1 MLRLGEFMYQIKK
14 SDSYRKNVKPS
25 NKKRPS
31 MTTPTEWFV
40 KTKTG
45 ASGPFTP
52 IQLKSFADTGKLPKS
67 ALISKSAEGPW
78 ATAEQ
83 IRGLFPATQE
93 EESDGTIQASDLV
106 PDAVK
111 TSAAAVGSAVTGLS
125 KSIVSSIRNAASNL
139 SAKVESTTT
148 SITNYCQD
156 GQDPALVEKMVGRVR
171 EICTS
176 GEEILYLAM
185 QSKPIANLSP
195 DCVVLSNKRFII
207 YRVKMLGRVT
217 FYDCLWKDSK
227 NVHMKEN
234 ILGAEIS
241 FESKS
246 GRKETIDYL
255 PKSQARK
262 IYRIGQ
268 EMEEEAIALRRKME
282 LEALQAGADKTVIN
296 QAISSH
302 PEASSGC
309 EEDIVARMAKLKS
322 LLDSGL
328 ISQEEFQAKR
338 IQLLDSI

>member
-1 MLRLGEFMYQIKK
+1 
-14 SDSYRKNVKPS
+14 
-25 NKKRPS
+25 
-31 MTTPTEWFV
+31 MTTPIEWYV

-45 ASGPFTP
+45 VSGPFSP
-52 IQLKSFADTGKLPKS
+52 IQLKGFADSGKLPKT
-67 ALISKSAEGPW
+67 ALVAKSAEGPW
-78 ATAEQ
+78 AMAEQ

-93 EESDGTIQASDLV
+93 EEETNGTIQASDLV

-111 TSAAAVGSAVTGLS
+111 TSAAALGNAVTGLSKNLS

-148 SITNYCQD
+148 SITNYCED

-185 QSKPIANLSP
+185 QSKPIANFSP

-296 QAISSH
+296 QVISST
-302 PEASSGC
+302 PQASSGGQ
-309 EEDIVARMAKLKS
+309 EDILARMAKLKS
-322 LLDSGL
+322 LLDNGL
-328 ISQEEFQAKR
+328 ISQDEFQAKR
-338 IQLLDSI
+338 SQLLDSI

>member
-1 MLRLGEFMYQIKK
+1 
-14 SDSYRKNVKPS
+14 
-25 NKKRPS
+25 
-31 MTTPTEWFV
+31 MTTPIEWYV

-45 ASGPFTP
+45 VSGPFSP
-52 IQLKSFADTGKLPKS
+52 IQLKGFADSGKLPKT
-67 ALISKSAEGPW
+67 ALVAKSAEGPW
-78 ATAEQ
+78 AMAEQ

-93 EESDGTIQASDLV
+93 EEETNGTIQASDLV

-111 TSAAAVGSAVTGLS
+111 TSAAALGNAVTGLSKNLS

-148 SITNYCQD
+148 SITKYCED

-185 QSKPIANLSP
+185 QSKPIANFSP

-296 QAISSH
+296 QVISST
-302 PEASSGC
+302 PQASSGGQ
-309 EEDIVARMAKLKS
+309 EDILARMAKLKS
-322 LLDSGL
+322 LLDNGL
-328 ISQEEFQAKR
+328 ISQDEFQAKR
-338 IQLLDSI
+338 SQLLDSI

>member
-1 MLRLGEFMYQIKK
+1 
-14 SDSYRKNVKPS
+14 
-25 NKKRPS
+25 
-31 MTTPTEWFV
+31 MTTPIEWYV

-45 ASGPFTP
+45 VSGPFSP
-52 IQLKSFADTGKLPKS
+52 IQLKGFADSGKLPKT
-67 ALISKSAEGPW
+67 ALVAKSAEGPW
-78 ATAEQ
+78 AMAEQ

-93 EESDGTIQASDLV
+93 EEETNGTIQASDLV

-111 TSAAAVGSAVTGLS
+111 TSAAALGNAVTALSKNLS

-148 SITNYCQD
+148 SITNYCED

-185 QSKPIANLSP
+185 QSKPIANFSP

-296 QAISSH
+296 QVISST
-302 PEASSGC
+302 PQASSGGQ
-309 EEDIVARMAKLKS
+309 EDILARMAKLKS
-322 LLDSGL
+322 LLDNGL
-328 ISQEEFQAKR
+328 ISQDEFQAKR
-338 IQLLDSI
+338 SQLLDSI

>member
-1 MLRLGEFMYQIKK
+1 
-14 SDSYRKNVKPS
+14 
-25 NKKRPS
+25 
-31 MTTPTEWFV
+31 MTTPIEWYV

-45 ASGPFTP
+45 ASGPFSP
-52 IQLKSFADTGKLPKS
+52 IQLKGFADSGKLPKT
-67 ALISKSAEGPW
+67 ALVAKSAEGPW
-78 ATAEQ
+78 AMAEQ

-93 EESDGTIQASDLV
+93 EEETNGTIQASDLV

-111 TSAAAVGSAVTGLS
+111 TSAAALGNAVTALSKNLS

-148 SITNYCQD
+148 SITNYCED
-156 GQDPALVEKMVGRVR
+156 GQDPALVEKLVGRVR

-185 QSKPIANLSP
+185 QSKPIANFSP

-296 QAISSH
+296 QVISST
-302 PEASSGC
+302 PQASSGGQ
-309 EEDIVARMAKLKS
+309 EDILARMAKLKS
-322 LLDSGL
+322 LLDNGL
-328 ISQEEFQAKR
+328 ISQDEFQAKR
-338 IQLLDSI
+338 SQLLDSI

>member
-1 MLRLGEFMYQIKK
+1 
-14 SDSYRKNVKPS
+14 
-25 NKKRPS
+25 
-31 MTTPTEWFV
+31 MTTPIEWYV

-45 ASGPFTP
+45 VSGPFSP
-52 IQLKSFADTGKLPKS
+52 IQLKGFADSGKLPKT
-67 ALISKSAEGPW
+67 ALVAKSAEGPW
-78 ATAEQ
+78 AMAEQ

-93 EESDGTIQASDLV
+93 EEETNGTIQASDLV

-111 TSAAAVGSAVTGLS
+111 TSAAALGNAVTGLSKNLS

-148 SITNYCQD
+148 SITNYCED
-156 GQDPALVEKMVGRVR
+156 GQDPALVEKLVGRVR

-185 QSKPIANLSP
+185 QSKPIANFSP

-268 EMEEEAIALRRKME
+268 EMEEEAIASRRKME

-296 QAISSH
+296 QVISST
-302 PEASSGC
+302 PQASSGGQ
-309 EEDIVARMAKLKS
+309 EDILARMAKLKS
-322 LLDSGL
+322 LLDNGL
-328 ISQEEFQAKR
+328 ISQDEFQAKR
-338 IQLLDSI
+338 SQLLDSI

>member
-1 MLRLGEFMYQIKK
+1 M
-14 SDSYRKNVKPS
+14 
-25 NKKRPS
+25 
-31 MTTPTEWFV
+31 
-40 KTKTG
+40 
-45 ASGPFTP
+45 
-52 IQLKSFADTGKLPKS
+52 
-67 ALISKSAEGPW
+67 
-78 ATAEQ
+78 
-83 IRGLFPATQE
+83 
-93 EESDGTIQASDLV
+93 
-106 PDAVK
+106 
-111 TSAAAVGSAVTGLS
+111 
-125 KSIVSSIRNAASNL
+125 
-139 SAKVESTTT
+139 
-148 SITNYCQD
+148 
-156 GQDPALVEKMVGRVR
+156 VEKMVGRVR

-185 QSKPIANLSP
+185 QSKPIANFSP

-227 NVHMKEN
+227 NIHMKEN

-296 QAISSH
+296 QVISST
-302 PEASSGC
+302 PQASSGGQ
-309 EEDIVARMAKLKS
+309 EDILARMAKLKS
-322 LLDSGL
+322 LLDNGL
-328 ISQEEFQAKR
+328 ISQDEFQAKR
-338 IQLLDSI
+338 SQLLDSI

>member
-1 MLRLGEFMYQIKK
+1 
-14 SDSYRKNVKPS
+14 
-25 NKKRPS
+25 
-31 MTTPTEWFV
+31 MTTPIEWYV

-45 ASGPFTP
+45 VSGPFSP
-52 IQLKSFADTGKLPKS
+52 IQLKGFADSGKLPKT
-67 ALISKSAEGPW
+67 ALVAKSAEGPW
-78 ATAEQ
+78 AMAEQ
-83 IRGLFPATQE
+83 IRGLFTATQE
-93 EESDGTIQASDLV
+93 EEETNGTIQASDLV

-111 TSAAAVGSAVTGLS
+111 TSAAALGNAVTGLSKNLS

-148 SITNYCQD
+148 SITNYCED
-156 GQDPALVEKMVGRVR
+156 GQDPALVEKLVGRVR

-185 QSKPIANLSP
+185 QSKPIANFSP

-268 EMEEEAIALRRKME
+268 EMEEEAIASRRKME

-296 QAISSH
+296 QVISST
-302 PEASSGC
+302 PQASSGGQ
-309 EEDIVARMAKLKS
+309 EDILARMAKLKS
-322 LLDSGL
+322 LLDNGL
-328 ISQEEFQAKR
+328 ISQDEFQAKR
-338 IQLLDSI
+338 SQLLDSI

>member
-1 MLRLGEFMYQIKK
+1 
-14 SDSYRKNVKPS
+14 
-25 NKKRPS
+25 
-31 MTTPTEWFV
+31 MTTPIEWYV

-45 ASGPFTP
+45 VSGPFSP
-52 IQLKSFADTGKLPKS
+52 IQLKGFADSGKLPKT
-67 ALISKSAEGPW
+67 ALVAKSAEGPW
-78 ATAEQ
+78 AMAEQ

-93 EESDGTIQASDLV
+93 EEETNGTIQASDLV

-111 TSAAAVGSAVTGLS
+111 TSAAALGNAVTALSKNLS

-148 SITNYCQD
+148 SITKYCED

-185 QSKPIANLSP
+185 QSKPIANFSP

-296 QAISSH
+296 QVISST
-302 PEASSGC
+302 PQASSGGQ
-309 EEDIVARMAKLKS
+309 EDILARMAKLKS
-322 LLDSGL
+322 LLDNGL
-328 ISQEEFQAKR
+328 ISQDEFQAKR
-338 IQLLDSI
+338 SQLLDSI

>member
-1 MLRLGEFMYQIKK
+1 
-14 SDSYRKNVKPS
+14 
-25 NKKRPS
+25 
-31 MTTPTEWFV
+31 MTTPIEWYV

-45 ASGPFTP
+45 VSGPFSP
-52 IQLKSFADTGKLPKS
+52 IQLKGFADSGKLPKT
-67 ALISKSAEGPW
+67 ALVAKSAEGPW
-78 ATAEQ
+78 AMAEQ

-93 EESDGTIQASDLV
+93 EEETNGTIQASDLV

-111 TSAAAVGSAVTGLS
+111 TSAAALGNAVTGLSKNLS

-148 SITNYCQD
+148 SITNYCED

-185 QSKPIANLSP
+185 QSKPIANFSP

-227 NVHMKEN
+227 NIHMKEN

-296 QAISSH
+296 QVISST
-302 PEASSGC
+302 PQASSGGQ
-309 EEDIVARMAKLKS
+309 EDILARMAKLKS
-322 LLDSGL
+322 LLDNGL
-328 ISQEEFQAKR
+328 ISQDEFQAKR
-338 IQLLDSI
+338 SQLLDSI

>member
-1 MLRLGEFMYQIKK
+1 M
-14 SDSYRKNVKPS
+14 
-25 NKKRPS
+25 
-31 MTTPTEWFV
+31 
-40 KTKTG
+40 
-45 ASGPFTP
+45 
-52 IQLKSFADTGKLPKS
+52 
-67 ALISKSAEGPW
+67 
-78 ATAEQ
+78 
-83 IRGLFPATQE
+83 
-93 EESDGTIQASDLV
+93 
-106 PDAVK
+106 
-111 TSAAAVGSAVTGLS
+111 
-125 KSIVSSIRNAASNL
+125 
-139 SAKVESTTT
+139 ESTTT
-148 SITNYCQD
+148 SITNYCED
-156 GQDPALVEKMVGRVR
+156 GQDPALVEKLVGRVR

-185 QSKPIANLSP
+185 QSKPIANFSP

-268 EMEEEAIALRRKME
+268 EMEEEAIASRRKME

-296 QAISSH
+296 QVISST
-302 PEASSGC
+302 PQASSGGQ
-309 EEDIVARMAKLKS
+309 EDILARMAKLKS
-322 LLDSGL
+322 LLDNGL
-328 ISQEEFQAKR
+328 ISQDEFQAKR
-338 IQLLDSI
+338 SQLLDSI

>member
-1 MLRLGEFMYQIKK
+1 
-14 SDSYRKNVKPS
+14 
-25 NKKRPS
+25 
-31 MTTPTEWFV
+31 MTTPIEWYV

-45 ASGPFTP
+45 VSGPFSP
-52 IQLKSFADTGKLPKS
+52 IQLKGFADSGKLPKT
-67 ALISKSAEGPW
+67 ALVAKSAEGPW
-78 ATAEQ
+78 AMAEQ

-93 EESDGTIQASDLV
+93 EEETNGTIQASDLV

-111 TSAAAVGSAVTGLS
+111 TSAAALGNAVTGLSKNLS

-148 SITNYCQD
+148 SITNYCED
-156 GQDPALVEKMVGRVR
+156 GQDPALVEKLVGRVR

-185 QSKPIANLSP
+185 QSKPIANFSP

-296 QAISSH
+296 QVISST
-302 PEASSGC
+302 PQASSGGQ
-309 EEDIVARMAKLKS
+309 EDILARMAKLKS
-322 LLDSGL
+322 LLDNGL
-328 ISQEEFQAKR
+328 ISQDEFQAKR
-338 IQLLDSI
+338 SQLLDSI

>member
-1 MLRLGEFMYQIKK
+1 
-14 SDSYRKNVKPS
+14 
-25 NKKRPS
+25 
-31 MTTPTEWFV
+31 MTTPIEWYV

-45 ASGPFTP
+45 ASGPFSP
-52 IQLKSFADTGKLPKS
+52 IQLKGFADSGKLPKT
-67 ALISKSAEGPW
+67 ALVAKSAEGPW
-78 ATAEQ
+78 AMAEQ

-93 EESDGTIQASDLV
+93 EEETNGTIQASDLV

-111 TSAAAVGSAVTGLS
+111 TSAAALGNAVTGLSKNLS

-148 SITNYCQD
+148 SITNYCED
-156 GQDPALVEKMVGRVR
+156 GQDPALVEKLVGRVR

-185 QSKPIANLSP
+185 QSKPIANFSP

-227 NVHMKEN
+227 NIHMKEN

-296 QAISSH
+296 QVISST
-302 PEASSGC
+302 PQASSGGQ
-309 EEDIVARMAKLKS
+309 EDILARMAKLKS
-322 LLDSGL
+322 LLDNGL
-328 ISQEEFQAKR
+328 ISQDEFQAKR
-338 IQLLDSI
+338 SQLLDSI

>member
-1 MLRLGEFMYQIKK
+1 
-14 SDSYRKNVKPS
+14 
-25 NKKRPS
+25 
-31 MTTPTEWFV
+31 MTTPIEWYV

-45 ASGPFTP
+45 VSGPFSP
-52 IQLKSFADTGKLPKS
+52 IQLKGFADSGKLPKT
-67 ALISKSAEGPW
+67 ALVAKSAEGPW
-78 ATAEQ
+78 AMAEQ

-93 EESDGTIQASDLV
+93 EEETNGTIQASDLV

-111 TSAAAVGSAVTGLS
+111 TSAAALGNAVTGLSKNLS

-148 SITNYCQD
+148 SITNYCED

-185 QSKPIANLSP
+185 QSKPIANFSP

-268 EMEEEAIALRRKME
+268 EMEEEAIASRRKME

-296 QAISSH
+296 KVISST
-302 PEASSGC
+302 PQASSGGQ
-309 EEDIVARMAKLKS
+309 EDILARMAKLKS
-322 LLDSGL
+322 LLDNGL
-328 ISQEEFQAKR
+328 ISQDELQAKR
-338 IQLLDSI
+338 SQLLDSI

>member
-1 MLRLGEFMYQIKK
+1 
-14 SDSYRKNVKPS
+14 
-25 NKKRPS
+25 
-31 MTTPTEWFV
+31 MTTPIEWYV

-45 ASGPFTP
+45 VSGPFSP
-52 IQLKSFADTGKLPKS
+52 IQLKGFADSGKLPKT
-67 ALISKSAEGPW
+67 ALVAKSAEGPW
-78 ATAEQ
+78 AMAEQ

-93 EESDGTIQASDLV
+93 EEETNGTIQASDLV

-111 TSAAAVGSAVTGLS
+111 TSAAALGNAVTGLSKNLS

-148 SITNYCQD
+148 SITNYCED

-185 QSKPIANLSP
+185 QSKPIANFSP

-268 EMEEEAIALRRKME
+268 EMEEEAIASRRKME

-296 QAISSH
+296 QVISST
-302 PEASSGC
+302 PQASSGGQ
-309 EEDIVARMAKLKS
+309 EDILARMAKLKS
-322 LLDSGL
+322 LLDNGL
-328 ISQEEFQAKR
+328 ISQDEFQAKR
-338 IQLLDSI
+338 SQLLDSI

>member
-1 MLRLGEFMYQIKK
+1 
-14 SDSYRKNVKPS
+14 
-25 NKKRPS
+25 
-31 MTTPTEWFV
+31 MTTPIEWYV

-45 ASGPFTP
+45 VSGPFSP
-52 IQLKSFADTGKLPKS
+52 IQLKGFADSGKLPKT
-67 ALISKSAEGPW
+67 ALVAKSAEGPW
-78 ATAEQ
+78 AMAEQ

-93 EESDGTIQASDLV
+93 EEETNGTIQASDLV

-111 TSAAAVGSAVTGLS
+111 TSAAALGNAVTALSKNLS

-148 SITNYCQD
+148 SITNYCED
-156 GQDPALVEKMVGRVR
+156 GQDPALVEKLVGRVR

-185 QSKPIANLSP
+185 QSKPIANFSP

-296 QAISSH
+296 QVISST
-302 PEASSGC
+302 PQASSGGQ
-309 EEDIVARMAKLKS
+309 EDILARMAKLKS
-322 LLDSGL
+322 LLDNGL
-328 ISQEEFQAKR
+328 ISQDEFQAKR
-338 IQLLDSI
+338 SQLLDSI

>member
-1 MLRLGEFMYQIKK
+1 
-14 SDSYRKNVKPS
+14 
-25 NKKRPS
+25 
-31 MTTPTEWFV
+31 MTTPIEWYV

-45 ASGPFTP
+45 ASGPFSP
-52 IQLKSFADTGKLPKS
+52 IQLKGFADSGKLPKT
-67 ALISKSAEGPW
+67 ALVAKSAEGPW
-78 ATAEQ
+78 AMAEQ

-93 EESDGTIQASDLV
+93 EEETNGTIQASDLV

-111 TSAAAVGSAVTGLS
+111 TSAAALGNAVTGLSKNLS

-148 SITNYCQD
+148 SITNYCED

-185 QSKPIANLSP
+185 QSKPIANFSP

-227 NVHMKEN
+227 NIHMKEN

-296 QAISSH
+296 QVISST
-302 PEASSGC
+302 PQASSGGQ
-309 EEDIVARMAKLKS
+309 EDILARMAKLKS
-322 LLDSGL
+322 LLDNGL
-328 ISQEEFQAKR
+328 ISQDEFQAKR
-338 IQLLDSI
+338 SQLLDSI